1 MEGIVQNKLTVERT
15 ILTMKIGQS
24 APNTM
29 LVKPMSSMGLG
40 FTTRVTSAVSS
51 VSLIVNAA
59 DAPMMAFG
67 CTQGNWMVHRC
78 LEIVLMAMLVNV
90 NAVISKEIQQKGS
103 RKKAVGLGLIVP
115 SLTLVNIP
123 VAANLTIIFRSTTEE
138 R

>member
-1 MEGIVQNKLTVERT
+1 
-15 ILTMKIGQS
+15 
-24 APNTM
+24 
-29 LVKPMSSMGLG
+29 
-40 FTTRVTSAVSS
+40 
-51 VSLIVNAA
+51 
-59 DAPMMAFG
+59 
-67 CTQGNWMVHRC
+67 